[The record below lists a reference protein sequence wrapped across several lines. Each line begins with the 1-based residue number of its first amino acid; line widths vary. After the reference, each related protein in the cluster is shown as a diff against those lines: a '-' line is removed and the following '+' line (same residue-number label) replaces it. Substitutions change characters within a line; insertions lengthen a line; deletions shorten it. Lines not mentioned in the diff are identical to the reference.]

1 MTHDDLVQTAGRW
14 LRNHERC
21 TVVFCEP
28 TFHTDEMPD
37 AIGFKGGISTVIEC
51 KLTRADALS
60 EPRKPWRRWSD
71 GMGNRRYFMVPEH
84 IALGLT
90 DWVQL
95 TFPDHGLLAAGRRR
109 RVETVKPAALA
120 RSLSEYAVREER
132 HILEKAF
139 QRLQTNRRFVTKTGR
154 FERWEDFARRQAG

>member
-28 TFHTDEMPD
+28 TVHTDEMVD

-60 EPRKPWRRWSD
+60 EPRKKWRRWSD
-71 GMGNRRYFMVPEH
+71 GMGNRRYFMMPDEL
-84 IALGLT
+84 ALSLLP
-90 DWVQL
+90 WVDDH
-95 TFPDHGLLAAGRRR
+95 FPDHGLLSVGKRRL
-109 RVETVKPAALA
+109 VTTLSPAALG
-120 RSLSEYAVREER
+120 RSLCDYAAREER
-132 HILEKAF
+132 HILEKSF
-139 QRLQTNRRFVTKTGR
+139 HRLLSGRQFVNKTGR
-154 FERWEDFARRQAG
+154 FEPWEDFARRQAG